1 MDENK
6 LKADITELLKKHAK
20 PREDVPE
27 AVREYFTVDK
37 VDEMIDGLTKL
48 IVDYAKHSID
58 ETESWSSVI
67 AIE

>member
-27 AVREYFTVDK
+27 AVP
-37 VDEMIDGLTKL
+37 
-48 IVDYAKHSID
+48 
-58 ETESWSSVI
+58 
-67 AIE
+67 